1 MATDTN
7 VRQLVLNK
15 MTKEQYD
22 ALETKSPTELY
33 LVTGDSSEANDGK
46 LTIKRN
52 NTKVGEFTANQATD
66 TEVNITVPTTA
77 NDVNALPNT
86 TKYAASLSLSINQ
99 TTYVVTAQLKDQ
111 DGNNLGTAGTI
122 DLPLESVVVS
132 GEYDS
137 VNKKIVLTLQ
147 DGSTIDIPVAD
158 LVAGLQSEI
167 TSTNK
172 LDADLVDDSTSTNKF
187 VTSAEKTKISNAATT
202 SDLNTALEAK
212 EDKITAGTTSQ
223 YYRGDKTW
231 KTLNKSAVGLGNVDN
246 TSDATK
252 KTNYTGTIASGNTGF
267 VTGGDAYTALSQKI
281 EYAAVFRQH

>member
-15 MTKEQYD
+15 MTKAQYD

-52 NTKVGEFTANQATD
+52 NTKVGEFNANQATD
-66 TEVNITVPTTA
+66 TDINITVPTSA
-77 NDVNALPNT
+77 SDVNALPNT
-86 TKYAASLSLSINQ
+86 TKYAAALSLSINS

-111 DGNNLGTAGTI
+111 DNNNLGSAATI

-132 GEYDS
+132 GSYDS
-137 VNKKIVLTLQ
+137 TNKKIVLTLQ
-147 DGSTIDIPVAD
+147 SGSTIDIPVGD
-158 LVAGLQSEI
+158 LVEGLQSEI

-172 LDADLVDDSTSTNKF
+172 LSADLVDDTSTTHKF
-187 VTSAEKTKISNAATT
+187 VTSAEKTKISNSVTT
-202 SDLNTALEAK
+202 SDLNTALAGK
-212 EDKITAGTTSQ
+212 EDSITAGTTSQ

-231 KTLNKSAVGLGNVDN
+231 QTLDKTAVGLGNVDN

-252 KTNYTGTIASGNTGF
+252 KTNFTGSISSGNTGF
-267 VTGGDAYTALSQKI
+267 TTGGDVYTALSNKI

>member
-132 GEYDS
+132 GTYDS

-172 LDADLVDDSTSTNKF
+172 LDADLVDDSTSANKF

-202 SDLNTALEAK
+202 SDLNTALATK
-212 EDKITAGTTSQ
+212 EDTITAGTASQ

>member
-15 MTKEQYD
+15 MTKAQYD

-66 TEVNITVPTTA
+66 TDINITVPTSA
-77 NDVNALPNT
+77 SDVNALPNT
-86 TKYAASLSLSINQ
+86 TKYAAALSLSINS

-137 VNKKIVLTLQ
+137 VNKKIILTLQ
-147 DGSTIDIPVAD
+147 DGTTIDIPVAD

-172 LDADLVDDSTSTNKF
+172 LDADLVDDSTSANKF

-202 SDLNTALEAK
+202 SDLNTALATK

-252 KTNYTGTIASGNTGF
+252 KTNFTGSISSGNTGF
-267 VTGGDAYTALSQKI
+267 TTGGDVYTALSNKI

>member
-66 TEVNITVPTTA
+66 TEINITVPTTA

-132 GEYDS
+132 GTYDS

-167 TSTNK
+167 TTTNK
-172 LDADLVDDSTSTNKF
+172 LSADLVDDTSTTHKF
-187 VTSAEKTKISNAATT
+187 VTSAEKTKISNSVTQ
-202 SDLNTALEAK
+202 SDLNTALAGK
-212 EDKITAGTTSQ
+212 EDAITAGTTSQ

>member
-66 TEVNITVPTTA
+66 SEINITVPTTA

-132 GEYDS
+132 GTYDS

-172 LDADLVDDSTSTNKF
+172 LDADLVDDSTSAHKF

-202 SDLNTALEAK
+202 SDLNTALATK

>member
-66 TEVNITVPTTA
+66 SEVNITVPTTA

-99 TTYVVTAQLKDQ
+99 STYVVTAQLKDQ

-132 GEYDS
+132 GSYDS

-147 DGSTIDIPVAD
+147 DGTTIDIPVAD

-172 LDADLVDDSTSTNKF
+172 LDADLVDDSTSANKF

-202 SDLNTALEAK
+202 SDLNTALATK

>member
-66 TEVNITVPTTA
+66 SEVNITVPTTA

-132 GEYDS
+132 GTYDS

-167 TSTNK
+167 TTTNK
-172 LDADLVDDSTSTNKF
+172 LSADLVDDTSTKHKF

-202 SDLNTALEAK
+202 SDLNTALATK

-252 KTNYTGTIASGNTGF
+252 KTNFTGSISSGNTGF
-267 VTGGDAYTALSQKI
+267 TTGGDVYTALSNKI

>member
-66 TEVNITVPTTA
+66 SEVNITVPTTA

-111 DGNNLGTAGTI
+111 NGNNLGTAGTI

-132 GEYDS
+132 GTYDS
-137 VNKKIVLTLQ
+137 VNKEIVLTLQ

-172 LDADLVDDSTSTNKF
+172 LDADLVDDSTSAHKF

-202 SDLNTALEAK
+202 SDLNTALATK
-212 EDKITAGTTSQ
+212 EDKVTAGTTSQ
-223 YYRGDKTW
+223 YFRGDKTW

>member
-15 MTKEQYD
+15 MTKAQYD

-66 TEVNITVPTTA
+66 TTIDITVPTSA
-77 NDVNALPNT
+77 SDVSALPDS
-86 TKYAASLSLSINQ
+86 TKYAAALSLSINS

-111 DGNNLGTAGTI
+111 DNNNLGSAATI

-132 GEYDS
+132 GSYDS
-137 VNKKIVLTLQ
+137 TNKKIVLTLQ
-147 DGSTIDIPVAD
+147 SGSTIDIPVGD

-167 TSTNK
+167 TTTNK
-172 LDADLVDDSTSTNKF
+172 LSADLVDDTSTTHKF
-187 VTSAEKTKISNAATT
+187 VTSTEKTKISNSVTT
-202 SDLNTALEAK
+202 SDLNTALAGK
-212 EDKITAGTTSQ
+212 EDSITAGTTAQ

-231 KTLNKSAVGLGNVDN
+231 QTLNKSAVGLGNVDN

-252 KTNYTGTIASGNTGF
+252 KTNFTGSISSGNTGF
-267 VTGGDAYTALSQKI
+267 VNGGDVYTALSNKI

>member
-66 TEVNITVPTTA
+66 SEVNITVPTTA

-132 GEYDS
+132 GTYDS

-147 DGSTIDIPVAD
+147 DGTTIDIPVAD

-172 LDADLVDDSTSTNKF
+172 LDADLVDDSTSAHKF

-202 SDLNTALEAK
+202 SDLNTALATK

>member
-66 TEVNITVPTTA
+66 SEVNITVPTTA

-137 VNKKIVLTLQ
+137 VNKKIILTLQ
-147 DGSTIDIPVAD
+147 DGTTIDIPVAD

-172 LDADLVDDSTSTNKF
+172 LDADLVDDSTSANKF

-202 SDLNTALEAK
+202 SDLNTALATK

-252 KTNYTGTIASGNTGF
+252 KTNFTGSISSGNTGF
-267 VTGGDAYTALSQKI
+267 TTGGDVYTALSNKI

>member
-1 MATDTN
+1 
-7 VRQLVLNK
+7 

-66 TEVNITVPTTA
+66 SEVNITVPTTA

-137 VNKKIVLTLQ
+137 VNKKIILTLQ
-147 DGSTIDIPVAD
+147 DGTTIDIPVAD

-172 LDADLVDDSTSTNKF
+172 LDADLVDDSTSANKF

-202 SDLNTALEAK
+202 SDLNTALATK

>member
-15 MTKEQYD
+15 MTKAQYD

-66 TEVNITVPTTA
+66 SEVNITVPTTA

-137 VNKKIVLTLQ
+137 VNKKIILTLQ
-147 DGSTIDIPVAD
+147 DGTTIDIPVAD

-172 LDADLVDDSTSTNKF
+172 LDADLVDDSTSANKF

-202 SDLNTALEAK
+202 SDLNTALATK

>member
-66 TEVNITVPTTA
+66 SEVNITVPTTA

-132 GEYDS
+132 GTYDS
-137 VNKKIVLTLQ
+137 VNKKIILTLQ
-147 DGSTIDIPVAD
+147 DGTTIDIPVAD

-172 LDADLVDDSTSTNKF
+172 LDADLVDDSTSANKF

-202 SDLNTALEAK
+202 SDLNTALATK

>member
-66 TEVNITVPTTA
+66 SEVNITVPTTA

-137 VNKKIVLTLQ
+137 VNKKIILTLQ
-147 DGSTIDIPVAD
+147 DGTTIDIPVAD

-172 LDADLVDDSTSTNKF
+172 LDADLVDDSTSANKF

-202 SDLNTALEAK
+202 SDLNTALATK

>member
-33 LVTGDSSEANDGK
+33 LVSGDSSEANDGV

-52 NTKVGEFTANQATD
+52 NTSVGTFSANQATN

-77 NDVNALPNT
+77 NDVSALPSS
-86 TKYAASLSLSINQ
+86 TKYAAAISLSMNSS
-99 TTYVVTAQLKDQ
+99 TYVVTAQLKDQ
-111 DGNNLGTAGTI
+111 DGNSLGTAQTI
-122 DLPLESVVVS
+122 DLPLESVVVGGS
-132 GEYDS
+132 YDS
-137 VNKKIVLTLQ
+137 TNKKIILTLES
-147 DGSTIDIPVAD
+147 GSTIEIPVAD

-167 TSTNK
+167 TTTNK
-172 LDADLVDDSTSTNKF
+172 LSADLVDDSESSHKF
-187 VTSAEKTKISNAATT
+187 VTSTEKTKISNSITQ
-202 SDLNTALEAK
+202 SDLNTALAGYETK
-212 EDKITAGTTSQ
+212 VTAGTSSQ

-231 KTLNKSAVGLGNVDN
+231 QTLNKAAVGLGSVDN

-252 KTNYTGTIASGNTGF
+252 KTNYTGSIASGNTGF
-267 VTGGDAYTALSQKI
+267 VTGGDAYTALSNKI
-281 EYAAVFRQH
+281 EYAAVIRQH

>member
-15 MTKEQYD
+15 MTKAQYD

-66 TEVNITVPTTA
+66 SEVNITVPTTA

-172 LDADLVDDSTSTNKF
+172 LDADLVDDSTSAHKF

-202 SDLNTALEAK
+202 SDLDTALATK

-252 KTNYTGTIASGNTGF
+252 KTNFTGSISSGNTGF
-267 VTGGDAYTALSQKI
+267 TTGGDVYTALSNKI

>member
-111 DGNNLGTAGTI
+111 NGNNLGTAGTI

-132 GEYDS
+132 GAYDS

-172 LDADLVDDSTSTNKF
+172 LDADLVDDSTSAHKF

-202 SDLNTALEAK
+202 SDLNTALATK
-212 EDKITAGTTSQ
+212 EDTITAGTTSQ

>member
-33 LVTGDSSEANDGK
+33 LVTGDSSETNDGK

-132 GEYDS
+132 GAYDS

-172 LDADLVDDSTSTNKF
+172 LDADLVDDSTSANKF

-202 SDLNTALEAK
+202 SDLNTALATK

>member
-66 TEVNITVPTTA
+66 SEVNITVPTTA
-77 NDVNALPNT
+77 SDVNALPNT

-99 TTYVVTAQLKDQ
+99 STYVVTAQLKDQ

-132 GEYDS
+132 GTYDS

-172 LDADLVDDSTSTNKF
+172 LDADLVDDSTSAHKF
-187 VTSAEKTKISNAATT
+187 VTSAEKTKISNSVTT
-202 SDLNTALEAK
+202 SDLNTALAGK
-212 EDKITAGTTSQ
+212 EDSITAGTTSQ
-223 YYRGDKTW
+223 YYRGDKSW
-231 KTLNKSAVGLGNVDN
+231 QTLNKSAVGLGNVDN

>member
-66 TEVNITVPTTA
+66 TDINITVPTTA

-137 VNKKIVLTLQ
+137 ANKKIVLTLQ

-172 LDADLVDDSTSTNKF
+172 LDADLVDDSTSANKF

-202 SDLNTALEAK
+202 SDLNTALATK

-223 YYRGDKTW
+223 YFRGDKTW

>member
-111 DGNNLGTAGTI
+111 NGNNLGTAGTI

-132 GEYDS
+132 GAYDS

-167 TSTNK
+167 TSANK
-172 LDADLVDDSTSTNKF
+172 LDADLVDDSTSAHKF

-202 SDLNTALEAK
+202 SDLNTALATK
-212 EDKITAGTTSQ
+212 EDTITAGTTSQ

-231 KTLNKSAVGLGNVDN
+231 KTLNKSAVGLRNVDN

>member
-132 GEYDS
+132 GTYDS

-172 LDADLVDDSTSTNKF
+172 LDADLVDDSTSANKF

-212 EDKITAGTTSQ
+212 EDTITAGTTSQ

>member
-15 MTKEQYD
+15 MTKAQYE

-33 LVTGDSSEANDGK
+33 LVTGDDTEANDGV

-52 NTKVGEFTANQATD
+52 NTTVGTFSANQASN
-66 TEVNITVPTTA
+66 TEINITVPTSA
-77 NDVNALPNT
+77 NDVDALPDT
-86 TKYAASLSLSINQ
+86 TKYAASLTLSMNS

-122 DLPLESVVVS
+122 DLPLESVVVGGS
-132 GEYDS
+132 YNS
-137 VNKKIVLTLQ
+137 TTKKIILTLEN
-147 DGSTIDIPVAD
+147 GTTIDIPVAD

-172 LDADLVDDSTSTNKF
+172 LDADLVDDSTSAHKF
-187 VTSAEKTKISNAATT
+187 VTSAEKTKIGNAITQ
-202 SDLNTALEAK
+202 SDLDTALEDYEGK
-212 EDKITAGTTSQ
+212 VTAGTTSQ

-231 KTLNKSAVGLGNVDN
+231 QTLNKSAVGLGNVNN

-252 KTNYTGTIASGNTGF
+252 KDNYTGSIASGDTGF
-267 VTGGDAYTALSQKI
+267 VTGGDAYTALSNKI
-281 EYAAVFRQH
+281 EYAAVIRQH

>member
-15 MTKEQYD
+15 MTKAQYD

-66 TEVNITVPTTA
+66 SEVNITVPTTA

-137 VNKKIVLTLQ
+137 VNKKIILTLQ
-147 DGSTIDIPVAD
+147 DGTTIDIPVAD

-172 LDADLVDDSTSTNKF
+172 LDADLVDDSTSANKF

-202 SDLNTALEAK
+202 SDLNTALATK

-252 KTNYTGTIASGNTGF
+252 KTNFTGSISSGNTGF
-267 VTGGDAYTALSQKI
+267 TTGGDVYTALSNKI

>member
-137 VNKKIVLTLQ
+137 VNKKIILTLQ
-147 DGSTIDIPVAD
+147 DGTTIDIPVAD

-172 LDADLVDDSTSTNKF
+172 LDADLVDDSTSANKF

-202 SDLNTALEAK
+202 SDLNTALATK

>member
-77 NDVNALPNT
+77 SDVNALPNT

-111 DGNNLGTAGTI
+111 NGNNLGTAGTI
-122 DLPLESVVVS
+122 DLPLESVVVN
-132 GEYDS
+132 GTYDS

-172 LDADLVDDSTSTNKF
+172 LDADLVDDSTSAHKF
-187 VTSAEKTKISNAATT
+187 VTSAEKTKISNSVTQ
-202 SDLNTALEAK
+202 SDLNTALAGK
-212 EDKITAGTTSQ
+212 EDTITAGTTSQ

-252 KTNYTGTIASGNTGF
+252 KTNFTGSISSGNTGF
-267 VTGGDAYTALSQKI
+267 TTGGDVYTALSNKI

>member
-15 MTKEQYD
+15 MTKAQYD

-66 TEVNITVPTTA
+66 TDINITVPTSA
-77 NDVNALPNT
+77 SDVNALPNT
-86 TKYAASLSLSINQ
+86 TKYAAALSLSINS

-111 DGNNLGTAGTI
+111 DNNNLGSAATI

-132 GEYDS
+132 GSYDS
-137 VNKKIVLTLQ
+137 TNKKIVLTLQ
-147 DGSTIDIPVAD
+147 SGSTIDIPVGD
-158 LVAGLQSEI
+158 LVEGLQSEI

-172 LDADLVDDSTSTNKF
+172 LSADLVDDTSTTHKF
-187 VTSAEKTKISNAATT
+187 VTSAEKTKISNSVTT
-202 SDLNTALEAK
+202 SDLNTALAGK
-212 EDKITAGTTSQ
+212 EDSITAGTTSQ

-231 KTLNKSAVGLGNVDN
+231 QTLDKTAVGLGNVDN

-252 KTNYTGTIASGNTGF
+252 KTNFTGSISSGNTGF
-267 VTGGDAYTALSQKI
+267 TTGGDVYTALSNKI

>member
-15 MTKEQYD
+15 MTKAQYD

-66 TEVNITVPTTA
+66 SEVNITVPTTA

-86 TKYAASLSLSINQ
+86 TKYAAALSLSINS

-132 GEYDS
+132 GAYDS
-137 VNKKIVLTLQ
+137 VNKKIVL
-147 DGSTIDIPVAD
+147 
-158 LVAGLQSEI
+158 
-167 TSTNK
+167 
-172 LDADLVDDSTSTNKF
+172 
-187 VTSAEKTKISNAATT
+187 
-202 SDLNTALEAK
+202 
-212 EDKITAGTTSQ
+212 
-223 YYRGDKTW
+223 
-231 KTLNKSAVGLGNVDN
+231 
-246 TSDATK
+246 
-252 KTNYTGTIASGNTGF
+252 
-267 VTGGDAYTALSQKI
+267 LSKMI
-281 EYAAVFRQH
+281 LY

>member
-15 MTKEQYD
+15 MTKAQYD

-66 TEVNITVPTTA
+66 SEVNITVPTTA

-99 TTYVVTAQLKDQ
+99 TTYVITAQLKDQ

-132 GEYDS
+132 GSYDS

-147 DGSTIDIPVAD
+147 DGTTIDIPVAD

-172 LDADLVDDSTSTNKF
+172 LDADLVDDSTSANKF

-202 SDLNTALEAK
+202 SDLNTALATK
-212 EDKITAGTTSQ
+212 ENKITAGTTSQ

>member
-15 MTKEQYD
+15 MTKAQYE

-33 LVTGDSSEANDGK
+33 LVTGDDTDANDGV
-46 LTIKRN
+46 LTVKRN
-52 NTKVGEFTANQATD
+52 GTTVGTFSANQATN
-66 TEVNITVPTTA
+66 TEINITVPTTA
-77 NDVNALPNT
+77 GDVDALPDT
-86 TKYAASLSLSINQ
+86 TKYAAALTLSMNS

-122 DLPLESVVVS
+122 DLPLESVVVGGS
-132 GEYDS
+132 YDDTT
-137 VNKKIVLTLQ
+137 KKIILTLEN
-147 DGSTIDIPVAD
+147 GTTIDIPVAD

-167 TSTNK
+167 TTTNK
-172 LDADLVDDSTSTNKF
+172 LDADLVDDSESAHKF
-187 VTSAEKTKISNAATT
+187 VTSTEKTKISNSITQ
-202 SDLNTALEAK
+202 SDLNTALADYETK
-212 EDKITAGTTSQ
+212 VTAGTSSQ

-231 KTLNKSAVGLGNVDN
+231 QTLNKAAVGLGSVDN

-267 VTGGDAYTALSQKI
+267 VTGGDAYTALSNKI
-281 EYAAVFRQH
+281 EYAAVIRQH

>member
-15 MTKEQYD
+15 MTKAQYD

-66 TEVNITVPTTA
+66 TDINITVPTSA
-77 NDVNALPNT
+77 ADVNALPSS
-86 TKYAASLSLSINQ
+86 TKYGAAVTLSINS

-111 DGNNLGTAGTI
+111 DGNNLGSAATI

-132 GEYDS
+132 GSYDS
-137 VNKKIVLTLQ
+137 TNKKIVLTLQ
-147 DGSTIDIPVAD
+147 SGSTIDIPVGD

-167 TSTNK
+167 TSENK
-172 LDADLVDDSTSTNKF
+172 LDADLVDDSTSTHKF
-187 VTSAEKTKISNAATT
+187 VTSAEKTKISNSVTQ
-202 SDLNTALEAK
+202 SDLNTALAGK
-212 EDKITAGTTSQ
+212 EDTITAGTTSQ
-223 YYRGDKTW
+223 YYRGDKSW
-231 KTLNKSAVGLGNVDN
+231 QTLNKSAVGLGNVDN

-252 KTNYTGTIASGNTGF
+252 KSNFTGSISSGNTGF
-267 VTGGDAYTALSQKI
+267 TTGGDVYTALSNKI

>member
-66 TEVNITVPTTA
+66 SEVNITVPTTA

-132 GEYDS
+132 GTYDS

-172 LDADLVDDSTSTNKF
+172 LDADLVDDSTSANKF

>member
-15 MTKEQYD
+15 MTIEQYD

-66 TEVNITVPTTA
+66 SEVNITVPTTA

-137 VNKKIVLTLQ
+137 VNKKIILTLQ
-147 DGSTIDIPVAD
+147 DGTTIDIPVAD

-172 LDADLVDDSTSTNKF
+172 LDADLVDDSTSANKF

-202 SDLNTALEAK
+202 SDLNTALATK

>member
-15 MTKEQYD
+15 MTKAQYD
-22 ALETKSPTELY
+22 ALETKSETELY
-33 LVTGDSSEANDGK
+33 LVTGDDSSANDGK

-66 TEVNITVPTTA
+66 TEINITVPTNA
-77 NDVNALPNT
+77 ADVSALPNT
-86 TKYAASLSLSINQ
+86 TKYAASMTLAINS

-111 DGNNLGTAGTI
+111 NGNNLGTAQTI

-132 GEYDS
+132 GSYDS
-137 VNKKIVLTLQ
+137 ANKKIVLTLQ

-158 LVAGLQSEI
+158 LVAGLQTEI

-172 LDADLVDDSTSTNKF
+172 LSADLVDDSTATNKF
-187 VTSAEKTKISNAATT
+187 VTSAEKTKISKSVTT
-202 SDLNTALEAK
+202 SEMTTALASK
-212 EDKITAGTTSQ
+212 ENTITAGTTSQ

-252 KTNYTGTIASGNTGF
+252 KTNFTGSIASGNTGF
-267 VTGGDAYTALSQKI
+267 VTGGDAYTALSNKI

>member
-33 LVTGDSSEANDGK
+33 LVTGDDSEANDGK

-66 TEVNITVPTTA
+66 SEVNITVPTTA
-77 NDVNALPNT
+77 NDVSALPNT

-137 VNKKIVLTLQ
+137 VNKKIILTLQ
-147 DGSTIDIPVAD
+147 DGTTIDIPVAD

-172 LDADLVDDSTSTNKF
+172 LDADLVDDSTSANKF

-202 SDLNTALEAK
+202 SDLNTALATK

-252 KTNYTGTIASGNTGF
+252 KTNFTGSISSGNTGF
-267 VTGGDAYTALSQKI
+267 TTGGDVYTALSNKI

>member
-137 VNKKIVLTLQ
+137 TNKKIILTLQ
-147 DGSTIDIPVAD
+147 DGTTIDIPVAD

-172 LDADLVDDSTSTNKF
+172 LDADLVDDSTSANKF